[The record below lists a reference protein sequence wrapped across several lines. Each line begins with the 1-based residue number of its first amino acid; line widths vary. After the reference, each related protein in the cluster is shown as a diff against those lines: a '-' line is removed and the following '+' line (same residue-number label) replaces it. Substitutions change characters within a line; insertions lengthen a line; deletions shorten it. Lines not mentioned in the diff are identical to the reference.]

1 MVYIVGWGHTKFGR
15 LSDQSLEQLIV
26 DAGREALADAG
37 IPAAEVDGMW
47 LGHFNAGMVEDGF
60 ASSLTM
66 SIDPDLRFKPAVRVE
81 NACATGSAAIHAAR
95 QAILAGDC
103 KVALV
108 VGAEMMTH
116 LPGPEVTQALG
127 RAAYQRTEAGISFP
141 GVFAEFAK
149 AYFAEYGDQS
159 MALAQIAAKNHGNS
173 VNNPLAQLQKPLDL
187 EFCATESDRNPMIA
201 APLKKT
207 DCSLVSDGAAA
218 VVLVAEDLLGDVQK
232 AVKIRSVAHVNDLL
246 PMAGRDLVG
255 FEGPSRAMAQAYE
268 RAGITVND
276 LDVAEVHDCFTIAE
290 LLIYEA
296 MGLAPRGQGASLLR
310 DGVVQV
316 GGRLPVN
323 LSGGLKAKGHPIGAT
338 GVSMHTMVAR
348 QVTGQA
354 DGMQHP
360 GANMGLV
367 FNMGGAA
374 VAAHVSILEVAKT

>member
-47 LGHFNAGMVEDGF
+47 LGHFNAGMVDDGF
-60 ASSLTM
+60 ASSLMM

-95 QAILAGDC
+95 QAILAGEC

-255 FEGPSRAMAQAYE
+255 FEGPSRAMALAYE

-310 DGVVQV
+310 DGVVQA

>member
-26 DAGREALADAG
+26 EAGREALADAG

-47 LGHFNAGMVEDGF
+47 LGHFNAGMVDDGF
-60 ASSLTM
+60 ASSLMM

-95 QAILAGDC
+95 QAILAGEC

-255 FEGPSRAMAQAYE
+255 FEGPSRAMALAYE

-310 DGVVQV
+310 DGVVQA

-360 GANMGLV
+360 DANMGLV

>member
-26 DAGREALADAG
+26 DAGREALAEAG
-37 IPAAEVDGMW
+37 IAAAEVDGMW

-60 ASSLTM
+60 ASSLMM

-95 QAILAGDC
+95 QAILAGEC

-159 MALAQIAAKNHGNS
+159 MALAQVAAKNHGNS

-255 FEGPSRAMAQAYE
+255 FEGPSRAMALAYE

-310 DGVVQV
+310 DGVVQA

-360 GANMGLV
+360 AANMGLV

>member
-47 LGHFNAGMVEDGF
+47 LGHFNAGMVDDGF
-60 ASSLTM
+60 ASSLMM

-95 QAILAGDC
+95 QAILAGEC

-255 FEGPSRAMAQAYE
+255 FEGPSRAMALAYE

-296 MGLAPRGQGASLLR
+296 MGLAPRGQGANLLR
-310 DGVVQV
+310 DGVVQA

>member
-1 MVYIVGWGHTKFGR
+1 
-15 LSDQSLEQLIV
+15 
-26 DAGREALADAG
+26 
-37 IPAAEVDGMW
+37 
-47 LGHFNAGMVEDGF
+47 
-60 ASSLTM
+60 
-66 SIDPDLRFKPAVRVE
+66 
-81 NACATGSAAIHAAR
+81 
-95 QAILAGDC
+95 
-103 KVALV
+103 
-108 VGAEMMTH
+108 
-116 LPGPEVTQALG
+116 
-127 RAAYQRTEAGISFP
+127 
-141 GVFAEFAK
+141 
-149 AYFAEYGDQS
+149 

-255 FEGPSRAMAQAYE
+255 FEGPSRAMALAYE

-296 MGLAPRGQGASLLR
+296 MDLAPRGQGASLLR
-310 DGVVQV
+310 DGVVQA

-360 GANMGLV
+360 GANLGLV

>member
-47 LGHFNAGMVEDGF
+47 LGHFNAGMVDDGF
-60 ASSLTM
+60 ASSLMM

-95 QAILAGDC
+95 QAILAGEC

-187 EFCATESDRNPMIA
+187 EFCATEGDRNPMIA

-232 AVKIRSVAHVNDLL
+232 AVKIRSIAHVNDLL

-255 FEGPSRAMAQAYE
+255 FEGPSRAMALAYE

-310 DGVVQV
+310 DGVVQA

-374 VAAHVSILEVAKT
+374 VAAHVSILEVTKT

>member
-26 DAGREALADAG
+26 EAGREALADAG

-47 LGHFNAGMVEDGF
+47 LGHFNAGMVDDGF
-60 ASSLTM
+60 ASSLMM

-95 QAILAGDC
+95 QAILAGEC

-255 FEGPSRAMAQAYE
+255 FEGPSRAMALAYE

-276 LDVAEVHDCFTIAE
+276 MDVAEVHDCFTIAE

-310 DGVVQV
+310 DGVVQA

-360 GANMGLV
+360 DANMGLV

>member
-26 DAGREALADAG
+26 EAGREATADAG

-47 LGHFNAGMVEDGF
+47 LGHFNAGMVDDGF
-60 ASSLTM
+60 ASSLMM

-95 QAILAGDC
+95 QAILAGEC

-173 VNNPLAQLQKPLDL
+173 VKNPLAQLQKPLDL

-255 FEGPSRAMAQAYE
+255 FEGPSRAMALAYE

-310 DGVVQV
+310 DGVVQA

-360 GANMGLV
+360 DANMGLV

>member
-60 ASSLTM
+60 ASSLMM

-159 MALAQIAAKNHGNS
+159 MALAQIAAKSHGNS

-207 DCSLVSDGAAA
+207 DCSLVSDGAAT

-255 FEGPSRAMAQAYE
+255 FEGPSRAMALAYE

-310 DGVVQV
+310 DGVVQA

>member
-15 LSDQSLEQLIV
+15 LSDQSLEQLIM

-47 LGHFNAGMVEDGF
+47 LGHFNAGMVDDGF
-60 ASSLTM
+60 ASSLMM

-95 QAILAGDC
+95 QAMLAGEC

-159 MALAQIAAKNHGNS
+159 MAFAQIAAKNHGNS

-255 FEGPSRAMAQAYE
+255 FEGPSRAMALAYE

-296 MGLAPRGQGASLLR
+296 MGLAPRGQGANLLR
-310 DGVVQV
+310 DGVVQA

>member
-26 DAGREALADAG
+26 EAGREALADAG

-47 LGHFNAGMVEDGF
+47 LGHFNAGMVDDGF
-60 ASSLTM
+60 ASSLMM

-95 QAILAGDC
+95 QAILAGEC

-255 FEGPSRAMAQAYE
+255 FEGPSRAMALAYE

-310 DGVVQV
+310 DGVVQA

>member
-26 DAGREALADAG
+26 DAGREALAEAG
-37 IPAAEVDGMW
+37 IAAAEVDGMW

-60 ASSLTM
+60 ASSLMM

-95 QAILAGDC
+95 QAILAGEC

-159 MALAQIAAKNHGNS
+159 MALAQVAAKNHGNS

-255 FEGPSRAMAQAYE
+255 FEGPSRAMALAYE

-310 DGVVQV
+310 DGVVQA

>member
-26 DAGREALADAG
+26 DAGREALAEAG
-37 IPAAEVDGMW
+37 IAAAEVDGMW

-60 ASSLTM
+60 ASSLMM

-95 QAILAGDC
+95 QAILAGEC

-159 MALAQIAAKNHGNS
+159 MALAQVAAKNHGNS

-255 FEGPSRAMAQAYE
+255 FEGPSRAMALAYE

-310 DGVVQV
+310 DGVVQA

-360 GANMGLV
+360 GANLGLV

>member
-47 LGHFNAGMVEDGF
+47 LGHFNAGMVDDGF
-60 ASSLTM
+60 ASSLMM

-81 NACATGSAAIHAAR
+81 NACATGSAAVHAAR

-108 VGAEMMTH
+108 VGSEMMTH
-116 LPGPEVTQALG
+116 LPGLEVTQALG

-255 FEGPSRAMAQAYE
+255 FEGPSRAMALAYE

-296 MGLAPRGQGASLLR
+296 MGLAPRGQGANLLR
-310 DGVVQV
+310 DGVVQA

>member
-26 DAGREALADAG
+26 EAGREALADAG

-47 LGHFNAGMVEDGF
+47 LGHFNAGMVDDGF
-60 ASSLTM
+60 ASSLMM

-95 QAILAGDC
+95 QAILAGEC

-173 VNNPLAQLQKPLDL
+173 VKNPLAQLQKPLDL

-255 FEGPSRAMAQAYE
+255 FEGPSRAMALAYE

-310 DGVVQV
+310 DGVVQA

-360 GANMGLV
+360 DANMGLV